1 MKPAAPKN
9 SRALSADVA
18 VFRFPLESAWGGEEE
33 VHRDLIA
40 QLVGRGGRVFGYF
53 SDDLWRVEMRRAGAK
68 CPFVPPFKDATSAKM
83 LLVWLFVWPLFA
95 AWGAVTLAAL
105 RWRGVRQVLM
115 LSLVEK
121 ALLTLPARAM
131 GLRVVWGFH
140 APLGRWITAN
150 PLRWLLRAVPANA
163 VVVPSATLAQQ
174 WQKLLP
180 KTHGHH
186 IYVLPNAVPG
196 SPAPRSSAHNMGNKR
211 VLFAARL
218 AAEKRPEMALEL
230 AKHFPNVQFCIVGE
244 GPLLEAIT
252 QKAGGLANA
261 EILGFLPEQDLET
274 QLAKAD
280 IFLALSRQE
289 TFGISAL
296 RALRAGCAL
305 VCPRAGA
312 LAELASG
319 AVFFFEKDA
328 DAPAALQRALQA
340 GRGDVQ
346 PAAHAEYR
354 RHCCQSAAEY
364 ADAFLVVAGGE
375 KQVASAQ

>member
-163 VVVPSATLAQQ
+163 AMVPSATLAAQLKQ
-174 WQKLLP
+174 LLP
-180 KTHGHH
+180 AKHGHH
-186 IYVLPNAVPG
+186 IIVLPNAVPG
-196 SPAPRSSAHNMGNKR
+196 SPKRCSSAHKAGTKR

-218 AAEKRPEMALEL
+218 AAEKRPEMVLEL

-312 LAELASG
+312 LAELAG
-319 AVFFFEKDA
+319 TAVFFFEKDA
-328 DAPAALQRALQA
+328 DARAALQRALQA

-354 RHCCQSAAEY
+354 RQCCQSPAEY